1 MIVRRALGLMAALL
15 LAACTGSPG
24 SGPESA
30 SGAPQAR
37 VASASSTPAATLQ
50 APGGGQDTAQL
61 VKVAAGDTGG
71 LKIVEGTDYTVVS
84 GGQPLEPLN
93 GKIEVVEFFNYIC
106 PACNSFEPIFEAWKA
121 KQPADVRVTLVPAT
135 FRDDFMT
142 YAKVYYA
149 ADALGLLEKTHTA
162 AYAAIHSKHT
172 LPGEGEK
179 IDETKIAAFYAGYGV
194 TADQF
199 LNTMK
204 GFSVAT
210 KTGRATQFMTRS
222 QISSTPSLIINGR
235 YLIKARSWE
244 DKLRVADAL
253 IARERAA
260 AGRGSN

>member
-15 LAACTGSPG
+15 LAACSGSPG
-24 SGPESA
+24 SSTQSA
-30 SGAPQAR
+30 ATGAPQAR
-37 VASASSTPAATLQ
+37 TASASASAAQAQ
-50 APGGGQDTAQL
+50 APSGGQDAAHL
-61 VKVAAGDTGG
+61 VKVAAADNSGI
-71 LKIVEGTDYTVVS
+71 KIVEGTDYTVVS
-84 GGQPLEPLN
+84 GGQPFEPLN

-121 KQPADVRVTLVPAT
+121 RQPSDVRVTLVPAT

-149 ADALGLLEKTHTA
+149 ADALGLVAKTHTA
-162 AYAAIHSKHT
+162 VYAAIHSKHS

-179 IDETKIAAFYAGYGV
+179 IDETKIAAFYTAYGV
-194 TADQF
+194 SADQF

-222 QISSTPSLIINGR
+222 QIASTPSLIVNGR
-235 YLIKARSWE
+235 YLIKARSWD

-260 AGRGSN
+260 AASGSR